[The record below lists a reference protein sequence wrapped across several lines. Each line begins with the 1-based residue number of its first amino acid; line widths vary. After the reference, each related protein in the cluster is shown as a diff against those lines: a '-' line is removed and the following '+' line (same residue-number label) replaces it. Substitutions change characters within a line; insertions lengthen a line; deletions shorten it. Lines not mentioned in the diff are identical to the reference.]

1 MLKIP
6 HSLGINLHKFR
17 GRVLDINFRKRYLD
31 KLGVI
36 NRKLKKN
43 KYLIINNLI

>member
-17 GRVLDINFRKRYLD
+17 GRVLDINFRKSYLD

-36 NRKLKKN
+36 NRKLKN